1 MAAKRTKKK
10 VARKKKTATRK
21 RPAKKKPATKKKTA
35 KRKTAKTAR
44 KTTKKKTAKKKTAKK
59 ARSPAKKRK
68 KVTKK
73 KPAKKRKK
81 TAKKKTKRKAAKK
94 RSTAAIEARF
104 EQQIAHLTDQLGEL
118 RSYAERELV
127 QQRKNVDDLLRVA
140 RREQEELTHKLRKFV
155 DDHDSWEEISQ
166 SVRNTAQELE
176 ERVRGAV
183 ARITDKD

>member
-21 RPAKKKPATKKKTA
+21 RPAKKKPAA
-35 KRKTAKTAR
+35 
-44 KTTKKKTAKKKTAKK
+44 KKKTAKKKTAKTARKTAKK
-59 ARSPAKKRK
+59 AAAKKKTTKKPAKKRK
-68 KVTKK
+68 KAAKK

-81 TAKKKTKRKAAKK
+81 AAKRKTAKK

-104 EQQIAHLTDQLGEL
+104 EKQIAHLTEQLGEL
-118 RSYAERELV
+118 RSYAEQELV
-127 QQRKNVDDLLRVA
+127 QQRKNVDDLLRAA
-140 RREQEELTHKLRKFV
+140 RREQEELTHKLRKFI